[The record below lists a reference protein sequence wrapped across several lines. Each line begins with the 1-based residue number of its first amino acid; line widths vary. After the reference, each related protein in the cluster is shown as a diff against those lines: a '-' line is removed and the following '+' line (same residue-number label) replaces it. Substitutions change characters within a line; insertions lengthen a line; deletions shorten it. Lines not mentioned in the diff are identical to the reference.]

1 MKAMILSAG
10 FGTRLKHYTT
20 KIPKALV
27 RYRNKP
33 MISYQIEL
41 LKSLGVDEIVV
52 NAHHHSHKIAEYF
65 SSNKFG
71 VDGYVIVEEEI
82 LGTGG
87 GILNAEQFFRDE
99 DFFLVI
105 NVDVETNMD
114 FERMIIYHQSLNP
127 LATIAVQNRIS
138 KRYLDFDDDMKL
150 TGRAKKIDPS
160 INQFAFNGVHII
172 SNRIFKLGL
181 EIKYQDI
188 LDIYFKAIK
197 ENNEVVRGYD
207 VGGCNFKDLGK
218 IENLLS

>member
-10 FGTRLKHYTT
+10 FGTRLKHYTKT
-20 KIPKALV
+20 LPKALV

-41 LKSLGVDEIVV
+41 LKKLGVHEIVV
-52 NAHHHSHKIAEYF
+52 NAHHHSHKLTEYF
-65 SSNKFG
+65 THNKFG
-71 VDGYVIVEEEI
+71 VDGYVIIEEEI

-114 FERMIIYHQSLNP
+114 FERMIIYHQSVNP

-150 TGRAKKIDPS
+150 IGRAKKIDHS

-172 SNRIFKLGL
+172 SGRFFKLGL
-181 EIKYQDI
+181 ELKYQDI

-207 VGGCNFKDLGK
+207 VGGCKFKDLGK